1 MPTQP
6 TVEEKL
12 MIYEGKFVSLQL
24 RDGKQLK
31 GTIRR
36 KVDGNWEIVGSHLT
50 APHTARGASDQ
61 LRGRRCRSVCA
72 RRLLTTQW
80 VRRWLD
86 SPRAICALLVNPQQM
101 LPRAEFTLN
110 PKSAITLSLDCLIA
124 FSSSLIESGNA

>member
-36 KVDGNWEIVGSHLT
+36 KVDGNWEIVGSHST
-50 APHTARGASDQ
+50 APNTAE
-61 LRGRRCRSVCA
+61 V
-72 RRLLTTQW
+72 
-80 VRRWLD
+80 
-86 SPRAICALLVNPQQM
+86 LVTSFAVDDVDHFAPGG
-101 LPRAEFTLN
+101 
-110 PKSAITLSLDCLIA
+110 S
-124 FSSSLIESGNA
+124 